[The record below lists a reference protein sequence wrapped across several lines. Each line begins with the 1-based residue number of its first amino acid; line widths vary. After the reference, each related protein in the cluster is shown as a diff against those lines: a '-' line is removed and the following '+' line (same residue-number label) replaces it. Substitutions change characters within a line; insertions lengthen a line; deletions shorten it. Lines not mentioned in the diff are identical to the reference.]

1 MTTVQKRKK
10 PPRLETPKKQ
20 YALTDCALSG
30 IRGIGQLLHV
40 LRWEGSRQ
48 ELEDLPAAQGSYKVW
63 RTDQGR
69 AIQAVNLKEANGSK
83 LRQIQARIAVLLRRV
98 LPPEYR
104 HSGVRGRSFITNAQ
118 QHLQDDPSIKLDIK
132 SFYPSTTFQHVRRF
146 FVEAMRCSGDVAF
159 LLAKLCC
166 YQQRHLPTGGVHS
179 EVVAFYCH
187 KRSFDQLWERVKARS
202 GKMSV
207 YVDDIMLTMPNAS
220 LTDLEW
226 ARRLFAKQRVKIHPG
241 KSKVLSKRSIKVI
254 TGVEIR
260 GGKTGA
266 PKEQHRLI
274 KQRFDEIRAAAS
286 ADELA
291 GAVKSLLGHLDHVAQ
306 IDPRFVNRAR
316 GTRARLKAVIDH
328 N

>member
-1 MTTVQKRKK
+1 MEKRKK
-10 PPRLETPKKQ
+10 PPRLEIPKKQ
-20 YALTDCALSG
+20 YALTDCALFG

-48 ELEDLPAAQGSYKVW
+48 ELEDLPTAHGSYKVW

-69 AIQAVNLKEANGSK
+69 AIQAVNLKETSGSK
-83 LRQIQARIAVLLRRV
+83 LRQVQARIAVLLRRV
-98 LPPEYR
+98 VPPEYR

-118 QHLQDDPSIKLDIK
+118 QHLQDDPSIKLDIR

-146 FVEAMRCSGDVAF
+146 FVETMRCSGDVAF
-159 LLAKLCC
+159 LLTKLCC
-166 YQQRHLPTGGVHS
+166 YQRRHLPTGGVHS

-187 KRSFDQLWERVKARS
+187 KRSFDLLWERVNARG

-207 YVDDIMLTMPNAS
+207 YVDDIMLTMPGAS

-226 ARRLFAKQRVKIHPG
+226 ARHLFARQRVKIHPG
-241 KSKVLSKRSIKVI
+241 KSKVLTKRSAKVI

-260 GGKTGA
+260 RGKAGA

-274 KQRFDEIRAAAS
+274 KQRFDEIRAATS

-291 GAVKSLLGHLDHVAQ
+291 TAAKSLIGHLDHVAQ
-306 IDPRFVNRAR
+306 IDSRFVTRAR
-316 GTRARLKAVIDH
+316 GTRARFKAVLGHD
-328 N
+328 